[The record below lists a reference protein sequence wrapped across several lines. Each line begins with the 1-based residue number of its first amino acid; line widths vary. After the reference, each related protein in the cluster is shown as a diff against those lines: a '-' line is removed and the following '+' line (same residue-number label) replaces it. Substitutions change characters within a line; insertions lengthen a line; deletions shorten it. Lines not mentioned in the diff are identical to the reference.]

1 MAGAFFATPSHR
13 VLPNCYK
20 ITVPTPLWRIN
31 PVSSYKN
38 RVEMAGS
45 APRLPPFWQGSHDM
59 NDLRIGQKIATWGF
73 SKSGRKM
80 RSNIVH
86 NSNFLPRQGRGNPCS
101 SRPGVSAGE
110 DALCRRPERS
120 AQRSRRKTIVSSRA
134 SQHPSPPL
142 YDVFQKSWVRAWRL
156 GWPVFCRILCTCT
169 FTVLRAKCMV
179 DAMFWL
185 SLPMSTRCRTSCSR
199 SDS

>member
-45 APRLPPFWQGSHDM
+45 APRLPPFWQG
-59 NDLRIGQKIATWGF
+59 
-73 SKSGRKM
+73 
-80 RSNIVH
+80 
-86 NSNFLPRQGRGNPCS
+86 RGNPCS

-110 DALCRRPERS
+110 GALCRRPERS

-156 GWPVFCRILCTCT
+156 GWPVFCKMLCTCT